1 MSISGLFL
9 SSVTRVIKTSIWYCR
24 AWAGGE
30 KGDDVLLGI
39 SKQRRATKRK
49 VAMLEKSLPW
59 RLRSILSPMTAA
71 YYVTPRQY
79 LDQHM
84 APRSMQIAPR
94 EHVKGHQAHVRS
106 G

>member
-1 MSISGLFL
+1 MLFSL
-9 SSVTRVIKTSIWYCR
+9 IR
-24 AWAGGE
+24 APRHKDWHMVLPRLGGWG

-79 LDQHM
+79 VDQHM
-84 APRSMQIAPR
+84 APRPMQIAPR
-94 EHVKGHQAHVRS
+94 EHVKADAKDQAHLRS